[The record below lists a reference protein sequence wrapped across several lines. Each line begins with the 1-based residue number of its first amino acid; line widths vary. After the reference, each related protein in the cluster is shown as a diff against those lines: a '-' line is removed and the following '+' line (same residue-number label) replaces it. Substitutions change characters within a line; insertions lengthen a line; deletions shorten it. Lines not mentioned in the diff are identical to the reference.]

1 MKKSITI
8 NGIDCKFKS
17 SATIP
22 RIYRLKFGRD
32 IFVDMAKIQKFAK
45 AQKRLKSEA
54 KAKSKA
60 EGTEFVEDDFGSNM
74 PLESLEVFENIAY
87 LMHKHGDSSQPSD
100 VDEWLDQFETFD
112 IYEVLP
118 EILEMWELENQQ
130 MSNSK
135 KKKGK

>member
-17 SATIP
+17 SAAIP

-32 IFVDMAKIQKFAK
+32 IFVDMAKIQKLAK

-118 EILEMWELENQQ
+118 EILEMWGLENQQ